1 MNKGQFPLAIAALL
15 ALAAMY
21 KMPAEDV
28 SRLVFEVL
36 HGFTSGYI
44 AGWALAGTVAVG
56 WFIHVKWQRRII
68 NQEIERISLER
79 TQLQQ
84 KLLADKVSS
93 SE

>member
-1 MNKGQFPLAIAALL
+1 MNKGQFPLAVAALM

-36 HGFTSGYI
+36 HGFMSGHI
-44 AGWALAGTVAVG
+44 AGWALAGTASVG
-56 WFIHVKWQRRII
+56 WFIHVKWQRRVI
-68 NQEIERISLER
+68 NQELERISLER

-84 KLLADKVSS
+84 KLLGGKVSS